1 MSFTIPAELQLRLG
15 TYPNDGTGD
24 DLNTA
29 FKKIQATFT
38 LLNSELSQ
46 VGGAATVNSTGSA
59 VYAGN
64 TNGVLQF
71 KNITGSGGIVV
82 TAPTSGPDANTINI
96 TNSALTSIQS
106 DTTPTLGGNLNLN
119 GHNIVGNGDIQTNVW
134 GIDVRNLQALINTT
148 TGGDVDFGSFTQ
160 PATVD
165 FDFGSF

>member
-82 TAPTSGPDANTINI
+82 TAPTSGPNANTINI
-96 TNSALTSIQS
+96 TGGLTNVQN
-106 DTTPTLGGNLNLN
+106 DLNPRLGGNLNLN
-119 GHNIVGNGDIQTNVW
+119 GNNIVGSGDVQANVW
-134 GIDVRNLQALINTT
+134 GIDVRNLQALINVG
-148 TGGDVDFGSFTQ
+148 TGGVVDFGSFAQ
-160 PATVD
+160 PATID

>member
-64 TNGVLQF
+64 VNGVLQF
-71 KNITGSGGIVV
+71 KNITGSNGVIV
-82 TAPTSGPDANTINI
+82 TAPTSGGNANTINI
-96 TNSALTSIQS
+96 STTGLTTIQN
-106 DTTPTLGGNLNLN
+106 DTSPTLGGNLNLN
-119 GHNIVGNGDIQTNVW
+119 GHNIIGNGDIQTNVW
-134 GIDVRNLQALINTT
+134 GLDIRNIQGALSAA
-148 TGGDVDFGSFTQ
+148 TGGQVDFGTFTQ
-160 PATVD
+160 PAVLD
-165 FDFGSF
+165 FDFGIF

>member
-64 TNGVLQF
+64 SNGILQF
-71 KNITGSGGIVV
+71 KNITGSNGI
-82 TAPTSGPDANTINI
+82 TITTPTIGANANTINI
-96 TNSALTSIQS
+96 SGGLSSVQGDFNPS
-106 DTTPTLGGNLNLN
+106 LGGNLNLN
-119 GHNIVGNGDIQTNVW
+119 NHNIVGNGDIQTTVW
-134 GIDVRNLQALINTT
+134 GIDMRTLQAIVSVT
-148 TGGDVDFGSFTQ
+148 TGGDVDLGSISQ
-160 PATVD
+160 PASIN
-165 FDFGSF
+165 FDFGTF

>member
-1 MSFTIPAELQLRLG
+1 MSFTIPAELQLILG

-82 TAPTSGPDANTINI
+82 TAPTSGPNANTINI
-96 TNSALTSIQS
+96 TGGLTNVQN
-106 DTTPTLGGNLNLN
+106 DLNPTLGGNLNLN
-119 GHNIVGNGDIQTNVW
+119 GNNIVGSGDVQANVW

-148 TGGDVDFGSFTQ
+148 TGGVVDFGSFTQ